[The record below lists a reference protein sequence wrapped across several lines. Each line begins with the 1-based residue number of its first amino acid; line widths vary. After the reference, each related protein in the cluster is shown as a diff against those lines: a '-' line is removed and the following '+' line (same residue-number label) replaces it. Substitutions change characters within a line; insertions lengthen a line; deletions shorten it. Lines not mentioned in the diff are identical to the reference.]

1 MKQASPQWVTQ
12 VFEGREA
19 TVTEHR
25 GQPIDPA
32 AWYVGNAAGSVYEG
46 PFRDERRAVREVY
59 AMANT
64 SGT

>member
-1 MKQASPQWVTQ
+1 MKQASPSYIDQ

-25 GQPIDPA
+25 GKPIDPA
-32 AWYVGNAAGSVYEG
+32 AWYVGLADGSVHAG
-46 PFRDERRAVREVY
+46 PFRDERAAILAVY
-59 AMANT
+59 DMSDT